1 MPPHLRVAMLA
12 VLPLAVAFYLSCV
25 YLACVVMLWRLWV
38 IHQDKY
44 EENDRSC
51 FNIREREFPENI
63 VVLVRR
69 RLVCFYAFLSVFLFP
84 AFFSNAIRGSPVMPC
99 TLIVGSDAAYRAR
112 DPLTRYHAINPYF
125 QFVCTGKGQIADA
138 YYLTLY
144 MSLVILALH
153 CTIVPL
159 ASIAWLICNRK
170 FIVDFCEE
178 ETVQDLGGRIDRG
191 TFRQHKN
198 HNNDP
203 EAIQATESGTILSLR
218 FLFAHYRRGSLA
230 LRVAGNYSEL
240 LMRAGA
246 VYLSA
251 AFRDSFLGLLYAS
264 LCFSAHLTLVA
275 AFRPYSPKRWDV
287 YVATAMCDAST
298 VAVLLGVM
306 LYHQGNLDPVWLD
319 RIFLWTTVGL
329 STLTL
334 GLHLWREC
342 TVVRG
347 GRRRVC

>member
-1 MPPHLRVAMLA
+1 
-12 VLPLAVAFYLSCV
+12 
-25 YLACVVMLWRLWV
+25 MLWRLWV

-84 AFFSNAIRGSPVMPC
+84 AFFSNAIRGSPLMPC
-99 TLIVGSDAAYRAR
+99 TMLIGSEAAYRAR
-112 DPLTRYHAINPYF
+112 DPLVKYDAINPYF
-125 QFVCTGKGQIADA
+125 QFVCTGKGQVVDA
-138 YYLTLY
+138 YNLTLV
-144 MSLVILALH
+144 MSLVILILH
-153 CTIVPL
+153 CALVPL
-159 ASIAWLICNRK
+159 VSITWLFCNRK

-178 ETVQDLGGRIDRG
+178 ESLQDLGGQVDRG

-198 HNNDP
+198 HNDDP
-203 EAIQATESGTILSLR
+203 EAIRATASGTVLSLR
-218 FLFAHYRRGSLA
+218 FLFAHYRRGNLA
-230 LRVAGNYSEL
+230 LRVVGNYAEL
-240 LMRAGA
+240 LLRAGA

-251 AFRDSFLGLLYAS
+251 AYRDTFHGLFYAG
-264 LCFSAHLTLVA
+264 LCFTLHLVLVA
-275 AFRPYSPKRWDV
+275 AFRPYHPRRWDV
-287 YVATAMCDAST
+287 YVATALCDAST

-319 RIFLWTTVGL
+319 RVFLWTSAGL
-329 STLTL
+329 SALAL

-342 TVVRG
+342 TVVRR
-347 GRRRVC
+347 GRRRVPCSQAP